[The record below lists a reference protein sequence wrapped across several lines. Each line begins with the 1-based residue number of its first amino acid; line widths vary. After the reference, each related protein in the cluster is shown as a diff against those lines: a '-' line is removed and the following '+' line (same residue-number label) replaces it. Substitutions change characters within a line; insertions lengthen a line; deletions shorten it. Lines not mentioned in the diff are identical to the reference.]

1 MLTDQARAPAPPT
14 TAPAAA
20 STPAPSPAPST
31 LARDLARPAPTL
43 PADVP
48 ADVVELAGGQEF
60 APPEPV
66 GIYLAGRRQGGQVRV
81 RLDGLS
87 TGVITVRR
95 KGAGYETERP
105 QPLPLDH
112 PLLRP
117 LPATVR
123 PVIAVS
129 IEAGVVTGRASV
141 LVGGR
146 LLPGRSA
153 LLDSLAENAA
163 ALGWHG
169 LDALR
174 FTGITNELSGTTLK
188 VKAENLSF
196 GISRFLRAS
205 GSLGLEND
213 KLTVDATATGEV
225 PGLGTITV
233 PISLAPDGSLSG
245 SAKVAL
251 ALKGFSG
258 ELTAAYARGVVD
270 VQGTVQ
276 YTNEKFDGQVTIVAT
291 DKESAKALTASHTPA
306 EAAAAAPVPGT
317 GSGATGDVAPAA
329 GATEATAPAP
339 GPRPGPR
346 VVVGWGTV
354 RVRLADW
361 LSGEAMVVVD
371 QKGDVTV
378 VGTITPRM
386 ETPLFEQRDW
396 IRPLPKLEVRAL
408 YGVPVVG
415 NVFLFANV
423 GLEAVA
429 KLGPATLDRME
440 MTGTWSTDPDVLQSF
455 GLTGTLNIS
464 AFAGLRL
471 TAEGGAGVEILDHD
485 IKAGVAISALAG
497 IRGYVEAT
505 PSIGYRETADP
516 QAGKRGEF
524 FIAGH
529 MEIAAQPFLGLSGE
543 MFIDL
548 DSPFWSP
555 APDKRWPWPIGQLE
569 YPLPGEFGIGADVE
583 HVLGS
588 GTVPEIT
595 FGEVQFS
602 PEKFMTDL
610 VSDHVPPKKA
620 TDEVKAGTWKEGA
633 TAPGASAE
641 PELNGEGPP
650 PAQDKGARGR
660 QDPEDGDVPRPEVQ
674 QRWLA
679 GLKALGSLAET
690 SHRNPQDVG
699 ELSRAL
705 AGLKKEYGFT
715 SLEPTLSGTMWLI
728 NASMNPKTPRP
739 IPIDADPSVGS
750 AGADVPREEIQRA
763 SAVGHS
769 HTVAGKEAAVEGAV
783 TAIQN
788 KAKQGAGQE
797 ELLDSFPEV
806 ERRFGLTSLE
816 LLSDGEQLFV
826 RAAVNP
832 VKKAPLPQKL
842 LPSEL
847 RPLASYP
854 MGGTGGLADPRLAE
868 AAMAWRATTAL
879 DLQSFKA
886 NFAAFRVKHADKVLI
901 LTDHN
906 DPGGLH
912 SEAKIVQQLERLG
925 GPRWY
930 RNGYIIEQVFTERR
944 PCTDAATGNCSAQLA
959 FIETVQRQV
968 NPSAYIGIFYSIQSA
983 TRAQHRAQEL
993 MRRYKK

>member
-1 MLTDQARAPAPPT
+1 MLTEQARAPAPPT
-14 TAPAAA
+14 TAPATA
-20 STPAPSPAPST
+20 STPAPSPAAPAPSA
-31 LARDLARPAPTL
+31 LARDLARPAPAL

-48 ADVVELAGGQEF
+48 ADVLELAGGQEF

-66 GIYLAGRRQGGQVRV
+66 AAYLAGRWQGGQVLV
-81 RLDGLS
+81 RLGELA
-87 TGVITVRR
+87 TGAITVKR
-95 KGAGYETERP
+95 KGDSYETERP
-105 QPLPLDH
+105 QPLPLDL

-117 LPATVR
+117 LPATVQ
-123 PVIAVS
+123 PVVAVS
-129 IEAGVVTGRASV
+129 IEGGIVTGRASA

-146 LLPGRSA
+146 LLPGKSS
-153 LLDSLAENAA
+153 LLDSLAEHAA

-174 FTGITNELSGTTLK
+174 FTGITNELAGTTLM
-188 VKAENLSF
+188 VKAGNLSF
-196 GISRFLRAS
+196 GLSRFLKAS
-205 GSLGLEND
+205 GSFGLEND
-213 KLTVDATATGEV
+213 KVTLDATATGEV

-233 PISLAPDGSLSG
+233 PIYLGPDGGLSG
-245 SAKVAL
+245 SAKVVL

-258 ELTAAYARGVVD
+258 ELTAAYARGAVD
-270 VQGTVQ
+270 VQGTVR
-276 YTNEKFDGQVTIVAT
+276 YANEKFDGQVTIVAT
-291 DKESAKALTASHTPA
+291 DKDSAKALTASHTPA
-306 EAAAAAPVPGT
+306 EAAAAAPAPGT
-317 GSGATGDVAPAA
+317 GSGATGDVAPAP
-329 GATEATAPAP
+329 GATEAAAPAP

-386 ETPLFEQRDW
+386 DKPLFEQRDW
-396 IRPLPKLEVRAL
+396 IRPLPKLEVRVL

-440 MTGTWSTDPDVLQSF
+440 MTGTWSTDPNVLQSF
-455 GLTGTLNIS
+455 GLTGTLNVS

-620 TDEVKAGTWKEGA
+620 TDGEKAGTWKEGE
-633 TAPGASAE
+633 TAPAASAD
-641 PELNGEGPP
+641 PELKGAAPP
-650 PAQDKGARGR
+650 PAQHEGARGR
-660 QDPEDGDVPRPEVQ
+660 QDPADGDVPKPEISD
-674 QRWLA
+674 RWA
-679 GLKALGSLAET
+679 KGLKALGGLT
-690 SHRNPQDVG
+690 QRSHRDPLDPT
-699 ELSRAL
+699 ELGMAL
-705 AGLKKEYGFT
+705 ADIKNEFGFKSLTADLK
-715 SLEPTLSGTMWLI
+715 GTTWLVD
-728 NASMNPKTPRP
+728 ASMNPHEND
-739 IPIDADPSVGS
+739 IEVDADPKSAAGVQAGVSAPGVSPAAGPPEMSDVAEKAVSALVTRAKAEFPKAVAALQRIRADLRKVGQNYNS
-750 AGADVPREEIQRA
+750 EQAVRKTVAAGGGDMSMSGWGESDRLRGVEEYGSLTPAEARLADVIAKQRIGTLA
-763 SAVGHS
+763 GNF
-769 HTVAGKEAAVEGAV
+769 VAGKARELQGTV
-783 TAIQN
+783 N
-788 KAKQGAGQE
+788 LDPGAGPRDPRSHGVE
-797 ELLDSFPEV
+797 EQYAHSHA
-806 ERRFGLTSLE
+806 ERQLYERLE
-816 LLSDGEQLFV
+816 PDAIGVTRNMCKKCQAYFRTRAMSQGRTLAVADPQCV
-826 RAAVNP
+826 RIF
-832 VKKAPLPQKL
+832 
-842 LPSEL
+842 
-847 RPLASYP
+847 
-854 MGGTGGLADPRLAE
+854 LADG
-868 AAMAWRATTAL
+868 
-879 DLQSFKA
+879 Q
-886 NFAAFRVKHADKVLI
+886 VL
-901 LTDHN
+901 
-906 DPGGLH
+906 
-912 SEAKIVQQLERLG
+912 KR
-925 GPRWY
+925 
-930 RNGYIIEQVFTERR
+930 
-944 PCTDAATGNCSAQLA
+944 
-959 FIETVQRQV
+959 
-968 NPSAYIGIFYSIQSA
+968 
-983 TRAQHRAQEL
+983 
-993 MRRYKK
+993 K